1 MDRLLFGP
9 AGVPLSAKSRS
20 TPDGILQVRKLG
32 LDGMEMEFVRGVR
45 MTSET
50 AKQVR
55 ALAEKNKVLL
65 TAHGPYYINLN
76 SHDKAITEAS
86 IKRVLDTA
94 RIADLCG
101 AYSIT
106 FHAAYYVGTPKDK
119 VFEIVKGQM
128 KRIMRTL
135 SNEGIKIWV
144 RPETT
149 GKASQFGD
157 IDELIK
163 LSQEIGG
170 VLPCIDFSHI
180 HARSGGKFNTLPEF
194 RDLLSRIETGLGKE
208 ALKNMHIHLSGIQ
221 YTDKGERNHLELR
234 ESDMNYKAL
243 MKALREH
250 RCAGIVISESPNL
263 EEDAALMKEEYERV

>member
-1 MDRLLFGP
+1 MDKLLFGP

-20 TPDGILQVRKLG
+20 TPDGVLQVRNLG
-32 LDGMEMEFVRGVR
+32 LGGMELEFVRGIR
-45 MTSET
+45 MTPET
-50 AKQVR
+50 ARQVR
-55 ALAEKNKVLL
+55 TLAERNNVLL

-86 IKRVLDTA
+86 VKRILDTA
-94 RIADLCG
+94 RIANLCG

-106 FHAAYYVGTPKDK
+106 FHAAYYVGVPKDR
-119 VFEIVKGQM
+119 VFEIVKSQI
-128 KRIMRTL
+128 KSIMRTL
-135 SNEGIKIWV
+135 SNEGIKLWV

-157 IDELIK
+157 IDELIR
-163 LSQEIGG
+163 LSQEIEG

-180 HARSGGKFNTLPEF
+180 HARSGGKFNTLSEF
-194 RDLLSRIETGLGKE
+194 KDLLSNVETGLGKE

-221 YTDKGERNHLELR
+221 YSDKGERNHLELR
-234 ESDMNYKAL
+234 GSDMNYKAL